1 MKKFIYIPVAVG
13 VLTFGGVVLAN
24 TANTNTGEAPAE
36 NVESGTSNQT
46 NGSTGSANEQFLTFD
61 DVSSKALEIAN
72 GTITDIELDQRART
86 PHYEVDVFHEGYE
99 YDLKFDAVTGEV
111 LEQKRE
117 RDDRDDD
124 DFDDNNVS
132 GAAAEADLISSDEAI
147 KAAKAVA
154 EGTVEKVELDREDGI
169 VYYEVEIEN
178 GRTDHEIYVNA
189 EDGSILEHETDDDDD
204 DRD

>member
-24 TANTNTGEAPAE
+24 TANPNTGGAPAE
-36 NVESGTSNQT
+36 NIESGTSNQT
-46 NGSTGSANEQFLTFD
+46 SNSTGTANEQFLTFD
-61 DVSSKALEIAN
+61 DVTSKALAIAN

-86 PHYEVDVFHEGYE
+86 PHYEVDVFHDGYE

-124 DFDDNNVS
+124 DFDGNSNS
-132 GAAAEADLISSDEAI
+132 AAVEADLISSDEAI
-147 KAAKAVA
+147 KAAQAVA

-189 EDGSILEHETDDDDD
+189 KDGSILEHETDNDDDD